1 MGTGFGDVSSII
13 KLFDSCTDDTS
24 VTVLLLDVV
33 LLVFKLCINSGEV
46 DEDAFG
52 DELFKPSRSMGAI
65 KLTHNRLCV
74 CENKRI

>member
-13 KLFDSCTDDTS
+13 KLFDSCTDDTF
-24 VTVLLLDVV
+24 VTVLLLLLLLLDVV

-74 CENKRI
+74 

>member
-13 KLFDSCTDDTS
+13 KLFDSCTDDTF
-24 VTVLLLDVV
+24 VTMLLLSLDVV
-33 LLVFKLCINSGEV
+33 LLVFKLCINSDEV

-65 KLTHNRLCV
+65 KLTHNSLCV
-74 CENKRI
+74 